1 MYFLQV
7 AVLTSPPLSQ
17 WNLPQNI
24 FDLLNFEAITGIR
37 GGPTATSRFVIF
49 GPIAITQ
56 KLPKNRQLFVK
67 VFINN
72 KLYIRK

>member
-1 MYFLQV
+1 V

-37 GGPTATSRFVIF
+37 GGPTATSRFVVF
-49 GPIAITQ
+49 GPIAINK
-56 KLPKNRQLFVK
+56 KLTKNCQLIIVK
-67 VFINN
+67 MLIKQ
-72 KLYIRK
+72 KLYI